1 MKKSI
6 IVLVDDLD
14 GTEGDDVQ
22 EVTLALNGT
31 AYELDLSAA
40 NREALDAALAPYV
53 AAGRRVT
60 RKRRKR
66 SE

>member
-14 GTEGDDVQ
+14 GTEGDDVR
-22 EVTLALNGT
+22 EVTLSLNGT

-40 NREALDAALAPYV
+40 NREALDAALAPFV
-53 AAGRRVT
+53 SAGRRVV